1 MWLFFIYRPL
11 KQPILQGRRMK
22 LKHCL
27 AICSSIIALSA
38 CDVIKDQAETTPGPD
53 RKLDVLLDAELASIR
68 ASLPTKMA
76 DEFDLTNVRRTG
88 KDVTYTYQFHTQE
101 HKASNF
107 DVEAGKKVA
116 IPELCDTKATREYL
130 DAGYRFVFTYLFKDG
145 SDVVVKIVAADCK

>member
-1 MWLFFIYRPL
+1 MNIKNGLAVCGC
-11 KQPILQGRRMK
+11 IL
-22 LKHCL
+22 
-27 AICSSIIALSA
+27 ALSA
-38 CDVIKDQAETTPGPD
+38 CDYFGKGSNEAQNQSGPS
-53 RKLDVLLDAELASIR
+53 RKLDTLIDAELAAMR
-68 ASLPTKMA
+68 LSLPQKMA
-76 DEFDLTNVRRTG
+76 DEFDLTDTRRVG

>member
-1 MWLFFIYRPL
+1 MGIKNGLAVCGC
-11 KQPILQGRRMK
+11 IL
-22 LKHCL
+22 
-27 AICSSIIALSA
+27 ALSA
-38 CDVIKDQAETTPGPD
+38 CDYFGKGSNEAQNQSSPS
-53 RKLDVLLDAELASIR
+53 RKLDTLIDAELAAMR
-68 ASLPTKMA
+68 LSLPQKMA

-88 KDVTYTYQFHTQE
+88 KDVTYTYQFHTQK